1 MNKEQLNS
9 LLDDFDLTGF
19 LVCEDWSEFMTPA
32 LDTECC
38 PDCGDEVEIR
48 QDGKSNCPECGH
60 KNVLPCANCPI
71 LATFF
76 VCDWDEKTHCSVFPK
91 EVSV

>member
-1 MNKEQLNS
+1 MKEEQLQS
-9 LLDDFDLTGF
+9 LLDDFGLNGEEFTY
-19 LVCEDWSEFMTPA
+19 DWTKFMTSA
-32 LDTECC
+32 LDVECC
-38 PDCGDEVEIR
+38 PNCGDEVEIR